1 MRFGL
6 LGTGFWAEHTQAA
19 ALVAHDGA
27 EFVGVWGRDPAKAA
41 ALAGQHGAAAYDS
54 VDALIADVDAVA
66 VALPPDVQA
75 ELALRAAKAGRHL
88 LLDKPLSFTVEAAEE
103 IVAAVDEAGLAS
115 VVFFTN
121 RFVPAVESFIRQSVT
136 SGGWYAAHGTM
147 YASIFQPDN
156 PYSASQW
163 RKDRG
168 GLWDLGPHALS
179 VILPMLGP
187 VVEVSAVE
195 GPRRTSHLLLEH
207 RDGGAS
213 TLSLT
218 LDAAPE
224 ASAFSFAYFGERGA
238 ATLPPWD
245 TTSVGAFGQAVS
257 ALIAQADGTVP
268 DSPLAPCDVHLG
280 REIVAILVAAEQAQ
294 QEKRIVKP

>member
-6 LGTGFWAEHTQAA
+6 LGTGYWAEHTQAA
-19 ALVAHDGA
+19 ALVAHDGV
-27 EFVGVWGRDPAKAA
+27 EFVGVWGRDPAKVA
-41 ALAGQHGAAAYDS
+41 ALAGQQGVGAYDT
-54 VDALIADVDAVA
+54 VDALLADVDAVA

-75 ELALRAAKAGRHL
+75 ELALRAAKAGKHL
-88 LLDKPLSFTVEAAEE
+88 LLDKPLSFTVEDADE
-103 IVAAVDEAGLAS
+103 IVAAVDGGGLAS

-121 RFVPAVESFIRQSVT
+121 RFVPAVESFIRQSAAE
-136 SGGWYAAHGTM
+136 GGWYAAHGTM

-156 PYSASQW
+156 PYSGSQW
-163 RKDRG
+163 RRERG

-179 VILPMLGP
+179 VVLPLLGP

-195 GPRRTSHLLLEH
+195 GPRRTSHLLLQHEG
-207 RDGGAS
+207 GGAS

-224 ASAFSFAYFGERGA
+224 ASAFSFAYFGEHGA
-238 ATLPPWD
+238 ASLPAWD

-257 ALIAQADGTVP
+257 ALIAQAGGAAP
-268 DSPLAPCDVHLG
+268 ESPLQPCDVHLG
-280 REIVAILVAAEQAQ
+280 REIVAILVAAEAAQ
-294 QEKRIVKP
+294 REKRIVAP